1 MGEEESR
8 EPEGTGQTGTG
19 LTGTGQTGI
28 GQTGIGQTW
37 TDQRMEILIGQL
49 LRAGVMLA
57 AVVVLL
63 GGVVYLVRHGHT
75 RVDYRVFRGEPAGVR
90 TVGGIVREAF
100 SLRGEGIIQLGLLL
114 LIATPVARVAFS
126 IFGFAKEHDRM
137 YVVITVIVLLVL
149 IYSLMGSAGL

>member
-1 MGEEESR
+1 MAQEER
-8 EPEGTGQTGTG
+8 QGQSSTE
-19 LTGTGQTGI
+19 QTS
-28 GQTGIGQTW
+28 TDHW

-63 GGVVYLVRHGHT
+63 GGTVYLVRHGHST
-75 RVDYRVFRGEPAGVR
+75 ADYGTFRGEPENLR
-90 TVGGIVREAF
+90 TVGGIMRQALA
-100 SLRGEGIIQLGLLL
+100 LRGKGIIQLGLLL

-126 IFGFAKEHDRM
+126 IFGFAEEHDRM

-149 IYSLMGSAGL
+149 IYSLMGSPGL

>member
-8 EPEGTGQTGTG
+8 EPGR
-19 LTGTGQTGI
+19 I
-28 GQTGIGQTW
+28 GQTWTDRAW

-57 AVVVLL
+57 AAVVLL
-63 GGVVYLVRHGHT
+63 GGAVYLVRHGHT
-75 RVDYRVFRGEPAGVR
+75 RVDYRVFRGEPADFRGVR
-90 TVGGIVREAF
+90 GIVREAF
-100 SLRGEGIIQLGLLL
+100 SLRSQGIIQLGLLL

-126 IFGFAKEHDRM
+126 IFGFAEEHDRM

-149 IYSLMGSAGL
+149 IYSLMGSPGL